1 MNTCS
6 VGLLEGEGLGKA
18 QFKSYLFKDRM
29 RCGSRSGGGRFE
41 P

>member
-6 VGLLEGEGLGKA
+6 VGLLEGKGLGKA
-18 QFKSYLFKDRM
+18 QFKSYLFTDRM
-29 RCGSRSGGGRFE
+29 RCGSRWGVFE